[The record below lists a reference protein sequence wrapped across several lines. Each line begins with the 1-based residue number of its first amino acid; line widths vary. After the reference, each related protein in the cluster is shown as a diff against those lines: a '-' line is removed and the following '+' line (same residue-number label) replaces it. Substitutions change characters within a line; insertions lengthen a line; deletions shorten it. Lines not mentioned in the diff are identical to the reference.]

1 MCRVDF
7 SSASFPVLAISALSC
22 CNVDKNCYWGQTEL
36 CHVASVDTVQLLR
49 ADSTNIGYG
58 GALVSNHEAASRH
71 QNVPNDIS

>member
-7 SSASFPVLAISALSC
+7 SSASFPVLAIAALSC

-36 CHVASVDTVQLLR
+36 CHVASGDTVQLLR

-58 GALVSNHEAASRH
+58 ELS
-71 QNVPNDIS
+71 